1 MTCCESHICYQ
12 KSVPEYYF
20 AGQCEPAVNMT
31 VSFWNRNY
39 VDDEEVTLSFN
50 GGVGPGPK

>member
-1 MTCCESHICYQ
+1 MCYQ

-20 AGQCEPAVNMT
+20 AGECKPAVNMT
-31 VSFWNRNY
+31 VSFWNRNN